1 MDYNHSMID
10 PSIKD
15 PVWVAHPHEL
25 ERTVHKLSQTDLLA
39 VDTES
44 NSLFAYREQVCLI
57 QFSDSSDDYLIDP
70 LALND
75 LSSLERLFSNPTIEK
90 VFHAAE
96 YDLICLKRDFGF
108 TFRNLFDTM
117 IASRILGRN
126 GVGLGSLLKEEF
138 GIELDKRFQ
147 RANWGQRPLPP
158 ALLSYARLDSHY
170 LIDLRHRLKDA
181 LIAAGRWE
189 LAQEDFARLEKTEP
203 SEVDHSNGA
212 CWKIASN
219 AELNA
224 RQMAVLH
231 ALCDYRERQAQHA
244 NLPRFKVLSNEV
256 LVQTAQSL
264 PKTLTELQETTRLSP
279 RQLTRHG
286 EGLLKAVQIGLQS
299 EAPRRPVHHRPDE
312 SFLARLDALRNWRKL
327 TGRKLGVESDVVL
340 PRDVMEVI
348 AQVNPKSRADLAQI
362 MCDLPYR
369 LERFGDEIL
378 KTIQ

>member
-1 MDYNHSMID
+1 MTD

-15 PVWVAHPHEL
+15 PVWVARPHEL
-25 ERTVHKLSQTDLLA
+25 ERTVRELAQDELLA

-57 QFSDSSDDYLIDP
+57 QFSNSAEDYLIDP

-75 LSSLERLFSNPTIEK
+75 LASLERLFADPNIEK
-90 VFHAAE
+90 IFHAAE

-108 TFRNLFDTM
+108 TFHNLFDTM

-126 GVGLGSLLKEEF
+126 GVGLGSLLREEF
-138 GIELDKRFQ
+138 DIELDKRYQ

-158 ALLSYARLDSHY
+158 AQLSYARLDTHY
-170 LIDLRHRLKDA
+170 LIDLRSRLKDA

-203 SEVDHSNGA
+203 PEGEHVNGT
-212 CWKIASN
+212 CWKIAGK
-219 AELNA
+219 AELTA
-224 RQMAVLH
+224 RQMSVLH

-244 NLPRFKVLSNEV
+244 NLPLFKVISNEV
-256 LVQTAQSL
+256 LVQTAQSM
-264 PKTLTELQETTRLSP
+264 PKTLTELQENTRLSP
-279 RQLTRHG
+279 RQLNRHG

-327 TGRKLGVESDVVL
+327 TGRELGVESDVVL

-348 AQVNPKSRADLAQI
+348 AQANPKNRGELAQV
-362 MCDLPYR
+362 MRDLPWR
-369 LERFGDEIL
+369 LDHFGQEIL
-378 KTIQ
+378 DVLR